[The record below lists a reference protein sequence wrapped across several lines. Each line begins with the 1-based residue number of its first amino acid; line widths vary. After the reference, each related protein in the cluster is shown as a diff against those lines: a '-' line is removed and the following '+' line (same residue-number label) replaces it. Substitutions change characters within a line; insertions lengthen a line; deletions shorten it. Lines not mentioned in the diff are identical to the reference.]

1 MFITASLDLVLWCN
15 FVCETLI
22 LVVVCIAASGEQKAH
37 RRFQSPSLG
46 LSNFSDVLSSQHC
59 CRHIHVYIY
68 YIYVC
73 HVCVCVCFCF
83 FKQLLVPSR
92 SLISLHVALRTRV
105 GIRLSGRIS
114 PKKHAILR
122 ENSIVVM
129 IHWAVRVRARRFI
142 TGVVCNCSYCWT
154 LIINNYTYYIYM

>member
-1 MFITASLDLVLWCN
+1 MCVT
-15 FVCETLI
+15 
-22 LVVVCIAASGEQKAH
+22 
-37 RRFQSPSLG
+37 
-46 LSNFSDVLSSQHC
+46 
-59 CRHIHVYIY
+59 
-68 YIYVC
+68 
-73 HVCVCVCFCF
+73 CVCVCFCF

-129 IHWAVRVRARRFI
+129 IH
-142 TGVVCNCSYCWT
+142 
-154 LIINNYTYYIYM
+154 